1 MFGFYGLKLML
12 NNGLCVCLWKLGE
25 VGTRVAYGVG
35 CSRRLCP
42 LLGRCPVKNKFWYLL
57 PLLFV
62 GCDVVEPSLLAGSVE
77 EISPGSFVNATVSI
91 LYEEG
96 YTVDSVDQEAGL
108 VTSHWRDES
117 SFAGQNFLDRS
128 RRTRIS
134 VVFDFYTK
142 NVKVQ
147 MTKQKKEGDD
157 PWRNDGLS
165 ENDRNRMQVIL
176 SRIQERSVAIG
187 QGTALAENQ

>member
-1 MFGFYGLKLML
+1 MK
-12 NNGLCVCLWKLGE
+12 
-25 VGTRVAYGVG
+25 T
-35 CSRRLCP
+35 
-42 LLGRCPVKNKFWYLL
+42 KFWCLL

-62 GCDVVEPSLLAGSVE
+62 GCNVVEPSLLSGSVQ

-96 YTVDSVDQEAGL
+96 YTVDTVDQEAGL

-117 SFAGQNFLDRS
+117 SFASQNILDRS

-134 VVFDFYTK
+134 VVYDFYTK

-147 MTKQKKEGDD
+147 MTKQKKEGDA

-165 ENDRNRMQVIL
+165 QNDRNRMQVIL
-176 SRIQERSVAIG
+176 SRIQERSMAIG
-187 QGTALAENQ
+187 QGTALVGNQS

>member
-1 MFGFYGLKLML
+1 ML
-12 NNGLCVCLWKLGE
+12 VRLGE
-25 VGTRVAYGVG
+25 KIWHAG
-35 CSRRLCP
+35 CLCYFVFRYCV
-42 LLGRCPVKNKFWYLL
+42 LIFGEVMMKARILCLL
-57 PLLFV
+57 PLLFL
-62 GCDVVEPSLLAGSVE
+62 GCDVVQPSLLTGSVE
-77 EISPGSFVNATVSI
+77 EISPSSFVNATVSI

-96 YTVDSVDQEAGL
+96 YTVDSVDKEAGL

-117 SFAGQNFLDRS
+117 SYASQNFLDRS

-165 ENDRNRMQVIL
+165 DNDRNRMQVIL
-176 SRIQERSVAIG
+176 SRIQERSIAIS
-187 QGTALAENQ
+187 QGTVVVENQ

>member
-1 MFGFYGLKLML
+1 MAYEFCLEGGGF
-12 NNGLCVCLWKLGE
+12 
-25 VGTRVAYGVG
+25 GTRVAYVYGVH
-35 CSRRLCP
+35 CSCVIC
-42 LLGRCPVKNKFWYLL
+42 LGRCLVKMKVLCLL
-57 PLLFV
+57 SLFLV
-62 GCDVVEPSLLAGSVE
+62 GCDVIEPSLLTGSVA

-96 YTVDSVDQEAGL
+96 YTVDSVDREAGF

-117 SFAGQNFLDRS
+117 SYASQNFLDTS

-134 VVFDFYTK
+134 VVFDFYTQ

-165 ENDRNRMQVIL
+165 DQDRNRMQVIL
-176 SRIQERSVAIG
+176 SRIQERAQFIASDETIV
-187 QGTALAENQ
+187 TVE

>member
-1 MFGFYGLKLML
+1 M
-12 NNGLCVCLWKLGE
+12 N
-25 VGTRVAYGVG
+25 A
-35 CSRRLCP
+35 
-42 LLGRCPVKNKFWYLL
+42 KFWCLL
-57 PLLFV
+57 PLLFL
-62 GCDVVEPSLLAGSVE
+62 GCDVVQPALLTGSVE

-96 YTVDSVDQEAGL
+96 YTVDSVDKEAGL

-117 SFAGQNFLDRS
+117 SYASQNFLDRS

-134 VVFDFYTK
+134 VVFDFFTK
-142 NVKVQ
+142 HVKVQ
-147 MTKQKKEGDD
+147 MTKQKKEGED

-176 SRIQERSVAIG
+176 SRIQERAQYISSDVVVV
-187 QGTALAENQ
+187 TE